1 MSDDSGDGA
10 DNVAAGDGAGDVAA
24 GDGGETPHAPDI
36 DDLGIAVAHW
46 GIDAWGGAEYL
57 VTRLAEAL
65 DCEAVHTLGEPA
77 PDDPNPYGDVRFVD
91 VTDSL
96 SPRPLRKLQARAGR
110 VFEYALWEDVDWR
123 AFGDPD
129 VLVTSGA
136 TTRAVITPDD
146 TLHLNYCHSPP
157 RWFYDLYH
165 DRKDS
170 LVGVLARPLV
180 RYLRMRDATIDPRV
194 DGYFANSPIIARRLQ
209 KYYERDSEVLYPPV
223 DIDSYRDGGD
233 DGFYL
238 HLGRL
243 DEEKGVPAVVEA
255 FADWDRDLVLAG
267 GRGDVDDDILARI
280 RRADGLDY
288 RGFVSEAEKCD
299 LLARCRAVVF
309 NGRNEDFGIVPIE
322 ANASGKACLAR
333 DEGFPGM
340 FVDDGE
346 NGVLHDGSAEGIRAA
361 VEQFERDGIDG
372 DPQSAVERFSS
383 GAFVDRLETAVTE
396 RYAAFRTRGLD

>member
-1 MSDDSGDGA
+1 MSADEGA
-10 DNVAAGDGAGDVAA
+10 ATTDESAADVDFA
-24 GDGGETPHAPDI
+24 
-36 DDLGIAVAHW
+36 DLDVAVAHW
-46 GIDAWGGAEYL
+46 GVTAWGGAEYL
-57 VTRLAEAL
+57 VTELADAL
-65 DCEAVHTLGEPA
+65 DCDTVHTLGEPA

-170 LVGVLARPLV
+170 LVGQLARPLV
-180 RYLRMRDATIDPRV
+180 RYLRLRDQTVDPRV
-194 DGYFANSPIIARRLQ
+194 DDYFANSPIIARRLQ
-209 KYYERDSEVLYPPV
+209 KYYKRDSVVLYPPV
-223 DIDSYRDGGD
+223 DLDAYRDDGD

-243 DEEKGVPAVVEA
+243 DDEKGVPAVVAA
-255 FADWDRDLVLAG
+255 FADGDRDLVVAG
-267 GRGDVDDDILARI
+267 GRGDVSDAVVDRI
-280 RRADGLDY
+280 RRADTIDY
-288 RGFVSEAEKCD
+288 RGFVPEAEKYD
-299 LLARCRAVVF
+299 LLATCRAVVF

-322 ANASGKACLAR
+322 ANASGKAVLAR
-333 DEGFPGM
+333 DEGFPGL
-340 FVDDGE
+340 FVEDGA
-346 NGVLHDGSAEGIRAA
+346 NGLLHDGTPAGIRDAVTRFEAEGI
-361 VEQFERDGIDG
+361 DGE
-372 DPQSAVERFSS
+372 PRRAVERFSTD
-383 GAFVDRLETAVTE
+383 AFVEQCRTAVAE
-396 RYAAFRTRGLD
+396 RYAAFQRGMKL